1 VDVPCAHASRLT
13 ATEQAFCNQNRP
25 DALHAVGFILSAKK
39 DMLQTL
45 LKSGLNLSEGNL
57 MADQT
62 KLRAYVSLGSNCDNA
77 AEKLAA
83 ALDALAELP
92 EMGIGAVSPVYRTEP
107 QEYTEQPWFLN
118 QVVELFPGDSWR
130 PCSLVDALLDI
141 EARLG
146 RVRSPDPVLR
156 FGPRVIDVDLLLF
169 GQERST
175 DPHCLVP
182 HPRLTVRA
190 FVMRPLLDI
199 APLIV
204 VDGLPVRDWLAR
216 TVCRVEGDR
225 IFQ

>member
-1 VDVPCAHASRLT
+1 
-13 ATEQAFCNQNRP
+13 
-25 DALHAVGFILSAKK
+25 
-39 DMLQTL
+39 
-45 LKSGLNLSEGNL
+45 

-62 KLRAYVSLGSNCDNA
+62 TLRAYVSLGSNCDNA

-130 PCSLVDALLDI
+130 PCTLVDALLDI

-146 RVRSPDPVLR
+146 RVRSTDPALR
-156 FGPRVIDVDLLLF
+156 YGPRVIDADLLVF
-169 GQERST
+169 GQARST
-175 DPHCLVP
+175 DPHCIVP
-182 HPRLTVRA
+182 HPRLTGRA
-190 FVMRPLLDI
+190 FALRPLLDV
-199 APLIV
+199 APRLEV
-204 VDGLPVRDWLAR
+204 EGLPVSQWLER
-216 TVCRVEGDR
+216 LDCRVEGDR